1 MNTQTNPKSIFLQA
15 LELPEAERADFIVT
29 ACGSDAALRERVESL
44 LKAHH
49 PADSFLDPGK
59 LNPSS
64 GNTQTS
70 DFSDTSVR
78 GERSSRNDNPLA
90 PWLTVSMQPGSLGR
104 FRHYEVLEE
113 LGQGG
118 FGIVYRVFDEKLHRV
133 VALKVLSP
141 TLANHAS
148 ARQRFIREARAVAAV
163 RHEHVVSI
171 HEVEEDPIPHLVMEY
186 IHGKTLQ
193 QKIEHDGAL
202 RLKEILRIGMQIAQ
216 GLAAAHKQGLIH
228 RDIKPSNILLEN
240 GIERVKISDFGLAQ
254 AVDDASV
261 SQQGQIVGTP
271 AFMSPEQADGKPVD
285 ARSDIFSLGSTLYA
299 MCTGSSPFQANTTLA
314 TLKKVSE
321 HQPEPVST
329 VNRELPGW
337 IDGIVSKLMAKEP
350 NERFQTSAEV
360 AEYLIAALSEVQGPA
375 AVSPIRKK
383 FLRDQLIAAII
394 VIASLLAFTE
404 FTGLTHIASFVS
416 RPFQHQLN
424 LELPDL
430 DTIVHLM
437 ETVDTVDEYPTK
449 HTTFSSYL
457 NGPVEI
463 VAYKMKHEIKL
474 LPGNYWLFASRHG
487 KLIHRQ
493 LISVGWGGSSSITI
507 TIPGTKELNS
517 SVVPPQ
523 SNPPSKLNELVRL
536 AAEAKDVAEKR
547 YQAGL
552 IAHDNVLLSNIKWL
566 EARLE
571 LALSRQNSVEASECL
586 QKILTEQEARI
597 SFCQKQ
603 IAAGV
608 ISESALISLKED
620 VVKTNQRL
628 EKLINKP

>member
-15 LELPEAERADFIVT
+15 LELPEAERADFIFT
-29 ACGSDAALRERVESL
+29 ACGSDAALQERVESL

-70 DFSDTSVR
+70 DFSDTSVS

-141 TLANHAS
+141 SLASHTS

-171 HEVEEDPIPHLVMEY
+171 HEVEEEPIPHLVMEY

-193 QKIEHDGAL
+193 QKIEHDGSL

-254 AVDDASV
+254 AVDDARV

-350 NERFQTSAEV
+350 NERFQTCVEV
-360 AEYLIAALSEVQGPA
+360 AENLTTALSEVQGPT
-375 AVSPIRKK
+375 AVNPIRKRIR
-383 FLRDQLIAAII
+383 RDQLIAAMI

-404 FTGLTHIASFVS
+404 FTGLTHIASFVT

-437 ETVDTVDEYPTK
+437 KTVDTVDEYPTK
-449 HTTFSSYL
+449 HSTYS
-457 NGPVEI
+457 NEPVEI
-463 VAYKMKHEIKL
+463 VAYKIKHEIKL

-487 KLIHRQ
+487 KPIHRQ
-493 LISVGWGGSSSITI
+493 LIHVGWGGSSSITI
-507 TIPGTKELNS
+507 TIPGSKEFKSPS
-517 SVVPPQ
+517 SPPQ
-523 SNPPSKLNELVRL
+523 SNQESNLNELLRL
-536 AAEAKDVAEKR
+536 AAEAKDIAEKR

-552 IAHDNVLLSNIKWL
+552 IPHDNVLVANIKWL

-571 LALSRQNSVEASECL
+571 LALSRQNNVEARECL

-608 ISESALISLKED
+608 IPESALISLKEE

-628 EKLINKP
+628 EKLKNKP